1 MRNWCRVSA
10 VKIGLKITLV
20 LLVVAICYTIL
31 YFQLFQPKTTVIRIS
46 GSTTVYP
53 LAVKWAE
60 EYMRLHKDIK
70 IEVSSG
76 GSGKG
81 ITDVL
86 AGLVDVG
93 MSSRDLKS
101 DEINRGALPIPIAYD
116 AVIVVVCINNPVLSE
131 LQVKGIKL
139 SILKEIYSGLVSN
152 WEYVIDKDLNGDGF
166 ISINAT
172 HAININTGSIEGYSA
187 PIEYE
192 IHPYTR
198 AEASGTAETFAE
210 KIGIGDQELLTGIKV
225 VGNPGMVV
233 AVRDD
238 KLGIGYVSLAFAY
251 GEAAEGVEPI
261 PIDFNEDGVIDEGE
275 RLDNYDIAIENIVNG
290 KYLLSRA
297 LYFVTKHKPTGMVKE
312 FIKWC
317 LTEGQQYVAEVGY
330 VPLPEEKVHESL
342 KLIG

>member
-1 MRNWCRVSA
+1 MKLR
-10 VKIGLKITLV
+10 LKFALI
-20 LLVVAICYTIL
+20 LLVIIVCCSVI
-31 YFQLFQPKTTVIRIS
+31 YFQVFQPKTAVIRIS

-60 EYMRLHKDIK
+60 EYMKLHRDIK

-86 AGLVDVG
+86 AGLVDIG
-93 MSSRDLKS
+93 MSSRNLKS
-101 DEINRGALPIPIAYD
+101 DEIDRGALPIPIAYD
-116 AVIVVVCINNPVLSE
+116 AVIVVVCANNPVLSE
-131 LQVKGIKL
+131 LQVKGIRL
-139 SILKEIYSGLVSN
+139 SILKEIYSGLVSS
-152 WEYVIDKDLNGDGF
+152 WEYVIDKDLNIDGF

-172 HAININTGSIEGYSA
+172 HAININSGSIEEHSA

-198 AEASGTAETFAE
+198 AEASGTAETFAK

-233 AVRDD
+233 AIRDD
-238 KLGIGYVSLAFAY
+238 KLGIGYVGLAFAY
-251 GEAAEGVEPI
+251 GEVSEGIKPI
-261 PIDFNEDGVIDEGE
+261 PVDFNENGVVDEWE
-275 RLDNYDIAIENIVNG
+275 RLDSYDLAIKSIIGG
-290 KYLLSRA
+290 KYLLSRV
-297 LYFVTKHKPTGMVKE
+297 LYFVTKQKPTGIIKK
-312 FIKWC
+312 FIEWC
-317 LTEGQQYVAEVGY
+317 LTEGQRYVAEVGY
-330 VPLPEEKVHESL
+330 IQLPENKVQDSL